1 MTGRRLAT
9 PGIRRAMTRLWRI
22 VLGTLRDLAPVVLVI
37 LLFQIV
43 VVQQPIVRLFP
54 LLEGALLVLA
64 GLALLIYGLEL
75 ALFPLGDALAYALAE
90 RGSFVW
96 LVVFAFLLGFG
107 TTIAEPALTAVASE
121 AATAA
126 AAGGVIADSS
136 AAQDQYAL
144 GLRLTVA
151 LGVGVAL
158 AFGVTRI
165 VMGWSL
171 PKVVI
176 GGYAAV
182 TVTAFFAPA
191 EAIGIAYDIGGVTT
205 SVITVPL
212 VTALG
217 VGLASSLSG
226 RNPMTDGFGM
236 IALVMLAPT
245 LFVMGYGA
253 LAAWI

>member
-1 MTGRRLAT
+1 MF
-9 PGIRRAMTRLWRI
+9 
-22 VLGTLRDLAPVVLVI
+22 GTLRDLAPVVAVI
-37 LLFQIV
+37 VLFQV
-43 VVQQPIVRLFP
+43 AVVQQPIVRLFP
-54 LLEGALLVLA
+54 LVEGTLLVLT
-64 GLALLIYGLEL
+64 GLILLLYGLEL
-75 ALFPLGDALAYALAE
+75 ALFPLGDTLAYALAQ
-90 RGSFVW
+90 RGSFIW

-121 AATAA
+121 AANAS
-126 AAGGVIADSS
+126 AAGGAIADS
-136 AAQDQYAL
+136 AAAKAGYTL

-158 AFGVTRI
+158 ALGVSRI

-171 PKVVI
+171 PKMVI
-176 GGYAAV
+176 GGYVAV

-191 EAIGIAYDIGGVTT
+191 EALGIAYDIGGVTT

-236 IALVMLAPT
+236 IALVILAPT
-245 LFVMGYGA
+245 LFVMAYGM

>member
-1 MTGRRLAT
+1 
-9 PGIRRAMTRLWRI
+9 MTRLWRI
-22 VLGTLRDLAPVVLVI
+22 ALGTLRDLAPVVVVI
-37 LLFQIV
+37 LLFQVV
-43 VVQQPIVRLFP
+43 VVQQPIARLFP
-54 LLEGALLVLA
+54 LVEGTLLVLA
-64 GLALLIYGLEL
+64 GLVLLLYGLEL
-75 ALFPLGDALAYALAE
+75 ALFPLGEALAYALAQ
-90 RGSFVW
+90 RGSFIW
-96 LVVFAFLLGFG
+96 LIVFAFLLGFG

-121 AATAA
+121 AANA
-126 AAGGVIADSS
+126 AAGGGAIADS
-136 AAQDQYAL
+136 AAAKGQYSL

-158 AFGVTRI
+158 ALGVTRI

-171 PKVVI
+171 PKMVI
-176 GGYAAV
+176 GGYVAV

-226 RNPMTDGFGM
+226 RNAMTDGFGM

-245 LFVMGYGA
+245 LFVMAYGT
-253 LAAWI
+253 LATWI

>member
-1 MTGRRLAT
+1 
-9 PGIRRAMTRLWRI
+9 MTRLLRT
-22 VLGTLRDLAPVVLVI
+22 VLGTLRDLAPVVVVI

-43 VVQQPIVRLFP
+43 VVQQPLVRLFP
-54 LLEGALLVLA
+54 LLEGTLLVLA
-64 GLALLIYGLEL
+64 GLALLVYGLEL
-75 ALFPLGDALAYALAE
+75 ALFPLGDALAYALAKK
-90 RGSFVW
+90 GSFIW

-121 AATAA
+121 AANAA
-126 AAGGVIADSS
+126 AAGGAIADS
-136 AAQDQYAL
+136 ALAKGRYTL

-151 LGVGVAL
+151 LAVGVAL
-158 AFGVTRI
+158 VLGVARI
-165 VMGWSL
+165 VRGWSL
-171 PKVVI
+171 PFMVI
-176 GGYAAV
+176 GGYVAV

-226 RNPMTDGFGM
+226 RNPLTDGFGM
-236 IALVMLAPT
+236 IAFVLVAPTILVMA
-245 LFVMGYGA
+245 YGA
-253 LAAWI
+253 LVAWI

>member
-1 MTGRRLAT
+1 
-9 PGIRRAMTRLWRI
+9 MTRLWRI
-22 VLGTLRDLAPVVLVI
+22 VLGTLRDLVPVVAVI
-37 LLFQIV
+37 LLFQLL

-54 LLEGALLVLA
+54 LIEGTLLVLA
-64 GLALLIYGLEL
+64 GLVLLLYGLEL

-90 RGSFVW
+90 RGS
-96 LVVFAFLLGFG
+96 VVLLIAFAFLLGFG
-107 TTIAEPALTAVASE
+107 TTIAEPALTAVAAE
-121 AATAA
+121 AANAA
-126 AAGGVIADSS
+126 AAGGAIAES
-136 AAQDQYAL
+136 APAKDQYSL
-144 GLRLTVA
+144 GLRVTVA

-158 AFGVTRI
+158 VLGVARI

-171 PKVVI
+171 PKLVI
-176 GGYAAV
+176 SGYLVV

-226 RNPMTDGFGM
+226 RNPLIDGFGM
-236 IALVMLAPT
+236 IALLMLMPT
-245 LFVMGYGA
+245 LFVLAYGTA
-253 LAAWI
+253 LAWI

>member
-1 MTGRRLAT
+1 
-9 PGIRRAMTRLWRI
+9 MTRLWRI
-22 VLGTLRDLAPVVLVI
+22 FLGTLRDLAPVVVVV
-37 LLFQIV
+37 LLFQLV
-43 VVQQPIVRLFP
+43 VVQQPLMRLFP
-54 LLEGALLVLA
+54 LAEGTVLVLM
-64 GLALLIYGLEL
+64 GLVLLLYGLEL
-75 ALFPLGDALAYALAE
+75 ALFPLGDALAYALAQ
-90 RGSFVW
+90 RGSFIW

-121 AATAA
+121 AANAA
-126 AAGGVIADSS
+126 ATGGVIADS
-136 AAQDQYAL
+136 AAAKGQYSL
-144 GLRLTVA
+144 VLRLTVA
-151 LGVGVAL
+151 LAIGVAL

-171 PKVVI
+171 PKMVI
-176 GGYAAV
+176 GGYVAV

-236 IALVMLAPT
+236 IALLLLAPT
-245 LFVMGYGA
+245 LFVMAYGM
-253 LAAWI
+253 LASWI

>member
-1 MTGRRLAT
+1 
-9 PGIRRAMTRLWRI
+9 MTRLWRI
-22 VLGTLRDLAPVVLVI
+22 VLGTLRDLAPVVAVI
-37 LLFQIV
+37 VLFQV
-43 VVQQPIVRLFP
+43 AVANQPIARLFP
-54 LLEGALLVLA
+54 LVEGTLLVLA
-64 GLALLIYGLEL
+64 GLILLLYGLEL
-75 ALFPLGDALAYALAE
+75 ALFPLGDALAYALAK
-90 RGSFVW
+90 RGSFIW

-121 AATAA
+121 AANAA
-126 AAGGVIADSS
+126 ATGGAIADL
-136 AAQDQYAL
+136 ADAKDEYAL

-151 LGVGVAL
+151 LAVGVAL
-158 AFGVTRI
+158 ALGVSRI

-171 PKVVI
+171 PKLVI
-176 GGYAAV
+176 GGYVAV

-217 VGLASSLSG
+217 VGLASSLAG
-226 RNPMTDGFGM
+226 RNAMTDGFGM
-236 IALVMLAPT
+236 IALVLLAPA
-245 LFVMGYGA
+245 LFVMAYGM